1 MIKAAR
7 LSRLLTWTG
16 VTGVLLAVLGLYL
29 QPEFMVHMA
38 EQLWACF

>member
-1 MIKAAR
+1 MSGFAR
-7 LSRLLTWTG
+7 APRLLAWAG
-16 VTGVLLAVLGLYL
+16 ITGVLLAVLGLYL

>member
-1 MIKAAR
+1 MTR
-7 LSRLLTWTG
+7 LVRTPRLLAWLA

-29 QPEFMVHMA
+29 QPDFMVHMA

>member
-1 MIKAAR
+1 MIR
-7 LSRLLTWTG
+7 MGRTPRLLTWLAISG
-16 VTGVLLAVLGLYL
+16 LLVAVLGLYL

>member
-1 MIKAAR
+1 MTPSVR

-16 VTGVLLAVLGLYL
+16 IMGLLLAVLGLYL